1 MSDIFRE
8 IALRMAPKQA
18 ELINDFIKSAPI
30 WASIPMSET
39 SDGFKNVF
47 ERIISVEAMK
57 KLTGLDSPL
66 PSVNT
71 ESTLASVDLSVF
83 GGLMEVGQDKA
94 NSFGSP
100 ADYFSKHLK
109 TIMPYTAQSYEFAT
123 YYNELR
129 PYAENLGNVIDAG
142 GTTANKQTSL
152 VVIRWAAGENTGLYN
167 PQGFGSGKVFE
178 SFWMNGGNLY
188 NIAKDGT
195 TVPGYGMFFK
205 NNFGLQLEGSEH
217 CAAIVN
223 IDLTL
228 TDGEYTA
235 MPTPDQIDDAIYSVR
250 GTPANTMILTTN
262 RMVGATRKFERAI
275 GIAPP
280 NEVMAIS
287 DWDGIPVI
295 GSYNILDRAESVV
308 TE

>member
-8 IALRMAPKQA
+8 IALKMAPTQA
-18 ELINDFIKSAPI
+18 ALINDFVKAAPI
-30 WASIPMSET
+30 WASIPMRET

-66 PSVNT
+66 PSVKT
-71 ESTLASVDLSVF
+71 ESSLASVDLSVF

-94 NSFGSP
+94 NAFGS
-100 ADYFSKHLK
+100 AEAYFAKHLE

-129 PYAENLGNVIDAG
+129 PYATKLGNEIDAG

-152 VVIRWAAGENTGLYN
+152 VVVRWDAANTGLYN
-167 PQGFGSGKVFE
+167 PDGFGSGKVFE

-188 NIAKDGT
+188 NIAKNGT

-235 MPTPDQIDDAIYSVR
+235 MPTADQIDDAIYSVR
-250 GTPANTMILTTN
+250 GTPADTMILTTN
-262 RMVGATRKFERAI
+262 RMVGATKKYERAL
-275 GIAPP
+275 GITPP

-287 DWDGIPVI
+287 DWDGIPII
-295 GSYNILDRAESVV
+295 GSYNILDRAEAVV
-308 TE
+308 V

>member
-8 IALRMAPKQA
+8 IALKMAPKQA
-18 ELINDFIKSAPI
+18 ELINDFVKSAPI
-30 WASIPMSET
+30 WASIPMRET

-66 PSVNT
+66 PSVKT

-94 NSFGSP
+94 NSLGGP
-100 ADYFSKHLK
+100 AAYFSKHLQ

-129 PYAENLGNVIDAG
+129 PYADRLGNVIDAG
-142 GTTANKQTSL
+142 GTTANKQTSM

-178 SFWMNGGNLY
+178 SFWMNGGSLY

-205 NNFGLQLEGSEH
+205 NNFGIQLEGSEH

-250 GTPANTMILTTN
+250 GTPADTVILSTYRMIA
-262 RMVGATRKFERAI
+262 ATRAYERSVSITA
-275 GIAPP
+275 P
-280 NEVMAIS
+280 NEVGAIS
-287 DWDGIPVI
+287 DWGGIPMI
-295 GSYNILDRAESVV
+295 GSYNILDRAEAVV
-308 TE
+308 V